1 MSLVED
7 QRPSRSLTLATP
19 PASRPQASGDLRL
32 PLLAALLI
40 ALGLAALTRL
50 PVALAALAAAAILA
64 AASGARPRA
73 ALHRMAHVEGFL
85 IVLLLILPFSTPG
98 QPVLQLGPLTASAE
112 GLTRA
117 ALIGAKVNAVALAL
131 LALLPAAA
139 PERLGRAL
147 LALGAPTRFVML
159 LQLILRHSHTAR
171 DSLRR
176 QSEAMRARAFRPATS
191 LHCWHSY
198 GHLIGGALLRAFARA
213 ERVEEAMRLRG
224 AGKALPASLPPLSP
238 RAWASLAL
246 TLAIVAAFVLAD
258 RLG

>member
-1 MSLVED
+1 MSLVEN
-7 QRPSRSLTLATP
+7 QGVGRPLALAS
-19 PASRPQASGDLRL
+19 PAAGDLRV
-32 PLLAALLI
+32 PLLAALVI

-50 PVALAALAAAAILA
+50 PVALAALAATVLLA
-64 AASGARPRA
+64 AVSGTRPRE

-85 IVLLLILPFSTPG
+85 VVLLLFLPFTVPG
-98 QPVLQLGPLTASAE
+98 QPVFHLGPLSASTE
-112 GLTRA
+112 GLSRA
-117 ALIGAKVNAVALAL
+117 ALVAAKVNAVALVL

-139 PERLGRAL
+139 PERLGGAL
-147 LALGAPTRFVML
+147 LALGAPARFVALM
-159 LQLILRHSHTAR
+159 QLILRHSHTAR

-191 LHCWHSY
+191 LHCWRSY

-224 AGKALPASLPPLSP
+224 AGAALPAPLLPLSS
-238 RAWASLAL
+238 RAWAALVL
-246 TLAIVAAFVLAD
+246 TLAVVTAFVLAD